1 MFCSPWESFPGR
13 KISWCIDPQLNYQK
27 LYSQDCSDEKLQNSK
42 RHKCIFLNLYN
53 RAMAMYFQRR
63 KNKIGQDEFHPKAIY
78 TQEFLLQKMEYMH
91 NNPVR
96 KGLVLKPEYWRY
108 SSARTYLNGEE
119 NDVNICMDR
128 LFDDS

>member
-1 MFCSPWESFPGR
+1 MG
-13 KISWCIDPQLNYQK
+13 YGG
-27 LYSQDCSDEKLQNSK
+27 NSV
-42 RHKCIFLNLYN
+42 
-53 RAMAMYFQRR
+53 AS
-63 KNKIGQDEFHPKAIY
+63 EIY

-91 NNPVR
+91 NNPIR

>member
-1 MFCSPWESFPGR
+1 MTDNYKQLVERISQSTKLSVEDIERRIEAKRAKLSGLISLEGAAHVIAAELGIGLEKQNY
-13 KISWCIDPQLNYQK
+13 KIW
-27 LYSQDCSDEKLQNSK
+27 
-42 RHKCIFLNLYN
+42 
-53 RAMAMYFQRR
+53 
-63 KNKIGQDEFHPKAIY
+63 QDEFHPKAIY